1 MMDLA
6 VIQLFI
12 CVAILRLSQMMAIPD
27 SWIWGHGSS
36 SKLCTSFYCEML
48 TVAVI
53 EVKQG
58 VNYMFLQHHLIACGD
73 YQTVHCIMG
82 YIVNVLFS
90 LQAPQTSYRNN
101 KHVNKQQDTILIS
114 HQP

>member
-1 MMDLA
+1 
-6 VIQLFI
+6 
-12 CVAILRLSQMMAIPD
+12 
-27 SWIWGHGSS
+27 
-36 SKLCTSFYCEML
+36 ML

-58 VNYMFLQHHLIACGD
+58 VNYTFLQHHLIACGD
-73 YQTVHCIMG
+73 YQTVHCIIG

-101 KHVNKQQDTILIS
+101 KRLYKQQDAMMIS
-114 HQP
+114 HQPLHIIPQLAGLHLC

>member
-1 MMDLA
+1 M
-6 VIQLFI
+6 
-12 CVAILRLSQMMAIPD
+12 
-27 SWIWGHGSS
+27 
-36 SKLCTSFYCEML
+36 ML
-48 TVAVI
+48 TVAII

-82 YIVNVLFS
+82 YVVNMRFS
-90 LQAPQTSYRNN
+90 LQAPHTSYRNN